1 MDERDHKPM
10 ETTATEELRGNAS
23 KTGQTTRPT
32 RSRQKATPTE
42 DQTNSI
48 VSRIDE
54 ARKLTQSTQI
64 EQAQEYADTVTD
76 QITTLAAPL
85 IGLGI
90 VEKGIGSMRGGGKMA
105 VAFLLS
111 TTSTGIEIE
120 SAFAQTSNT
129 LSDPLA
135 QALLTGS

>member
-1 MDERDHKPM
+1 MNNEEKAAFDAAKISSSSTPK
-10 ETTATEELRGNAS
+10 TEQAA
-23 KTGQTTRPT
+23 
-32 RSRQKATPTE
+32 RSPRKGQKATPTE
-42 DQTNSI
+42 SQTNSI
-48 VSRIDE
+48 VSRIDD

-76 QITTLAAPL
+76 QITALAAPL

-90 VEKGIGSMRGGGKMA
+90 VEKGVESMRGGGKMA

-120 SAFAQTSNT
+120 NAFAQTSNT

>member
-1 MDERDHKPM
+1 MTEAEKAAYDAGR
-10 ETTATEELRGNAS
+10 TTTPRGEQATRS
-23 KTGQTTRPT
+23 T

-42 DQTNSI
+42 AQTNSI
-48 VSRIDE
+48 VQRIDD

-76 QITTLAAPL
+76 QITALATPL
-85 IGLGI
+85 IGLGL
-90 VEKGIGSMRGGGKMA
+90 VEKGVDSMRGGGKMA
-105 VAFLLS
+105 TAFLLS
-111 TTSTGIEIE
+111 TASTGIEIE

>member
-1 MDERDHKPM
+1 MNN
-10 ETTATEELRGNAS
+10 EEKAAFDAAKSPSSSIPKTPRNRG
-23 KTGQTTRPT
+23 
-32 RSRQKATPTE
+32 KATPTE
-42 DQTNSI
+42 SQTNSI
-48 VSRIDE
+48 VNRIDE

-64 EQAQEYADTVTD
+64 EQAKEYADVVTD
-76 QITTLAAPL
+76 QITALAAPL
-85 IGLGI
+85 IGLGL
-90 VEKGIGSMRGGGKMA
+90 VEKGIDSMRGGGKMA
-105 VAFLLS
+105 TAFLLS

>member
-1 MDERDHKPM
+1 MNN
-10 ETTATEELRGNAS
+10 EEKAAFDAAKSPSIPKTPRNRG
-23 KTGQTTRPT
+23 
-32 RSRQKATPTE
+32 KATPTE
-42 DQTNSI
+42 SQTNSI
-48 VSRIDE
+48 VNRIDE

-64 EQAQEYADTVTD
+64 EQAKEYADVVTD
-76 QITTLAAPL
+76 QITALAAPL
-85 IGLGI
+85 IGLGL
-90 VEKGIGSMRGGGKMA
+90 VEKGIDSMRGGGKMA
-105 VAFLLS
+105 TAFLLS

>member
-1 MDERDHKPM
+1 M
-10 ETTATEELRGNAS
+10 ETTTTTEEVRGTAS
-23 KTGQTTRPT
+23 KTGQAT
-32 RSRQKATPTE
+32 RSNRNRQKATPTE

-64 EQAQEYADTVTD
+64 EQAKEYADTVTD

-90 VEKGIGSMRGGGKMA
+90 VEKGIESMRGGGKMA
-105 VAFLLS
+105 TAFLLS

>member
-1 MDERDHKPM
+1 M
-10 ETTATEELRGNAS
+10 ETTTTTTEEVRGTAS
-23 KTGQTTRPT
+23 KTGQAT
-32 RSRQKATPTE
+32 RSNRNRQKATPTE

-64 EQAQEYADTVTD
+64 EQAKEYADTVTD

-90 VEKGIGSMRGGGKMA
+90 VEKGIESMRGGGKMA
-105 VAFLLS
+105 TAFLLS

>member
-1 MDERDHKPM
+1 M
-10 ETTATEELRGNAS
+10 ETTTTTEEVRGTAS
-23 KTGQTTRPT
+23 KTGQAT
-32 RSRQKATPTE
+32 RSNRNRQKATPTE

-64 EQAQEYADTVTD
+64 EQAKEYADTVTD

-90 VEKGIGSMRGGGKMA
+90 VEKGIESMRGGGKMA
-105 VAFLLS
+105 TAFLLS

-135 QALLTGS
+135 QALLMGS

>member
-1 MDERDHKPM
+1 M
-10 ETTATEELRGNAS
+10 TEAEKAAYEAGRTSTPKSEQA
-23 KTGQTTRPT
+23 T
-32 RSRQKATPTE
+32 RSTRNRQKATPTDSE
-42 DQTNSI
+42 TNSI

-64 EQAQEYADTVTD
+64 EQAKDYANTVTD
-76 QITTLAAPL
+76 QITALATPL
-85 IGLGI
+85 IGLGL
-90 VEKGIGSMRGGGKMA
+90 VEKGIDSMRGGGKMA
-105 VAFLLS
+105 TAFLLS

-120 SAFAQTSNT
+120 NAFAQTSNT

>member
-1 MDERDHKPM
+1 M
-10 ETTATEELRGNAS
+10 EPTATTTPTEEVRGTAS
-23 KTGQTTRPT
+23 KTGQTARSTRQ
-32 RSRQKATPTE
+32 RQKATPTE
-42 DQTNSI
+42 EQTNTI
-48 VSRIDE
+48 VRRIDE

-76 QITTLAAPL
+76 QITALATPL
-85 IGLGI
+85 IGLGL
-90 VEKGIGSMRGGGKMA
+90 VEKGIDSMRGGGKMA
-105 VAFLLS
+105 TAFLLS